1 MARQKRDMLDSS
13 TRKSPLKGYT
23 RERYMKERRRVQ
35 NLIYKLRKR
44 GYNITSDSVLKN
56 IPTGGYSSATKRLE
70 KIRTQLD
77 IAKQYLGEESL
88 RAPRPVASNASVSM
102 PKWYDIEMISLKE
115 QISQLDDVPAKF
127 LNKYIDMAEKEV
139 GRERLMEAIKY
150 LEDQEGLKV
159 TYKFKYDPALFQRYL
174 WEVTRFIDMSD
185 EEAEKVWDEYETL
198 IGEYRDAV
206 GDYEFEDY

>member
-1 MARQKRDMLDSS
+1 MARR
-13 TRKSPLKGYT
+13 KGYT

-77 IAKQYLGEESL
+77 IAKQYLGEEML
-88 RAPRPVASNASVSM
+88 RAPRPVASNTTVSM

-115 QISQLDDVPAKF
+115 QISQFDDVPAKF

-139 GRERLMEAIKY
+139 GRERLMDAIKY

-159 TYKFKYDPALFQRYL
+159 TYKFNYDPALFQRYL

-206 GDYEFEDY
+206 GDYEYEDY

>member
-1 MARQKRDMLDSS
+1 MARR
-13 TRKSPLKGYT
+13 KGYT

-56 IPTGGYSSATKRLE
+56 IPTSGYSGATKRLE

-77 IAKQYLGEESL
+77 IAKQYLGEEKL
-88 RAPRPVASNASVSM
+88 RPPRPVASNAAVSM

-206 GDYEFEDY
+206 GDYEYEDY